1 MINIENVRQKYTLRF
16 TNQLYQTYITRK
28 RRMFAY
34 LDGLVGTVE
43 ESNEQI
49 ENDNGKNG
57 DEGAEIYLEDD
68 GNQVSPCLVGL
79 Q

>member
-1 MINIENVRQKYTLRF
+1 
-16 TNQLYQTYITRK
+16 
-28 RRMFAY
+28 MFAY
-34 LDGLVGTVE
+34 LDGLVSTVE

-49 ENDNGKNG
+49 ENDNGKYG
-57 DEGAEIYLEDD
+57 DEGAEIDLKDD